1 MRIVLPAVL
10 FIFFSIPC
18 FSQRAHEDEYFLWPV
33 DASTQKIVFS
43 ESVNM
48 QNASQDSLYASAKQF
63 LVNTFKSNKDTIF
76 ANDAAKKLV
85 CRCSFFI
92 PVEQLGER
100 GKGFVHFTFSI
111 DCSKNSYKYSLSDF
125 EHFPL
130 KSDGVAGGALE
141 NDNAACGRL
150 AFPTQYWDDQK
161 AKCYY
166 RIETTI
172 ERLKETMAKV
182 VKD

>member
-1 MRIVLPAVL
+1 MRIVLSAVL
-10 FIFFSIPC
+10 LIFFSIPC
-18 FSQRAHEDEYFLWPV
+18 LSQRPHEDQYFLWPV
-33 DASTQKIVFS
+33 DVNTQKIVFS

-48 QNASQDSLYASAKQF
+48 QTASQDSLYANAKQF
-63 LVNTFKSNKDTIF
+63 LMNTFKSNKDTIF
-76 ANDAAKKLV
+76 ANDASKKLV

-111 DCSKNSYKYSLSDF
+111 DCSNNSYKYSLSNF
-125 EHFPL
+125 EHLPL

-141 NDNAACGRL
+141 NDNAASGRL
-150 AFPTQYWDDQK
+150 AFPNKYWDDQK

-172 ERLKETMAKV
+172 ERLKETITKV
-182 VKD
+182 VKN